1 MNRLLICVVVAQ
13 MLLFVC
19 VKEQSPA
26 QTGEVSSDELSGVV
40 EAIERKMK
48 VKQETQPAIDEGEL
62 TGVVVTD
69 PCETATGVSQFRL
82 CTDSGKFVNVC
93 MPLTPNALKD
103 FGCNSDQRIA
113 IDSCSETFS
122 GCVVAP
128 SKSIKAAGPCPVG
141 VPLIC
146 TLQNAVKSGTVSC
159 GGLVGDG
166 KTTSQCEMPCTN
178 KTDKPV
184 NVCVPQNQ
192 CFKPDQPDCQ
202 TMMCTKDTCVEIPPR
217 KTVTCVLPT
226 MCISPHSSNPPP
238 KKRRQ
243 YEPVP
248 FDNCE
253 FYKLCDH
260 LLTLSKYLEEEHYY
274 DQVPIPAERRKET
287 ICQLAQWIEQGNRS
301 GLSKDVISPESV
313 RHDLLER
320 GNVKLQSLSAEDVA
334 KLDGYC
340 QKIYN
345 AAQLTWKL
353 AGNKR
358 IDAVIAGTTS
368 TN

>member
-1 MNRLLICVVVAQ
+1 MSRLLIWIVAVQ
-13 MLLFVC
+13 LLLFVC

-26 QTGEVSSDELSGVV
+26 QTADGASDELSGVV
-40 EAIERKMK
+40 EAIERKVLAK
-48 VKQETQPAIDEGEL
+48 REAQPESDQAEL
-62 TGVVVTD
+62 TGVVVSD
-69 PCETATGVSQFRL
+69 PCETSTGISQFRL

-93 MPLTPNALKD
+93 MPVTRSVLKD
-103 FGCNSDQRIA
+103 LGCNSDQRIA
-113 IDSCSETFS
+113 VDKCSETFS
-122 GCVVAP
+122 GCVAAS
-128 SKSIKAAGPCPVG
+128 SKAIKAAGALPVG
-141 VPLIC
+141 APVIC
-146 TLQNAVKSGTVSC
+146 TLQNAVKNHTITC
-159 GGLVGDG
+159 GGLIGDG
-166 KTTSQCEMPCTN
+166 KTTSQCQMPCTN
-178 KTDKPV
+178 NTDKPV

-202 TMMCTKDTCVEIPPR
+202 TMMCTQDTCVEIPPR
-217 KTVTCVLPT
+217 KTITCILPT

-243 YEPVP
+243 YEPAP
-248 FDNCE
+248 FDDCE

-260 LLTLSKYLEEEHYY
+260 LLTLSRFLEEEHYY

-287 ICQLAQWIEQGNRS
+287 LCQLAQWIEQGRRS

-313 RHDLLER
+313 RKDLLER
-320 GNVKLQSLSAEDVA
+320 GNVKLSSLSAEDVA

-340 QKIYN
+340 QKIYD

-358 IDAVIAGTTS
+358 IDAVIAGTAS
-368 TN
+368 AH